1 MIFKKVQ
8 VTAGNLD
15 YLTNCYVVI
24 DEKSKRAMVVDPGG
38 ESEKIVNVLKYN
50 NATLDYIVLT
60 HGHGDHIGNINELKK
75 EYDAKVCIYYT
86 EANFLKDKSLSLA
99 DYVGVEN
106 PNIDPEIYLKE
117 NDIIT
122 IGNIN
127 FKVIHTPGHT
137 SGSICL
143 YDSENKILISGD
155 TLFRSAWGRTDLP
168 TSSFEDIIKSIEE
181 KLMILEDDVIVY
193 PGHGKSTLIKDE
205 RHIYLDLG

>member
-1 MIFKKVQ
+1 MILKKVQ
-8 VTAGNLD
+8 VRAGNLD

-24 DEKSKRAMVVDPGG
+24 DENSKRAMVVDPGG
-38 ESEKIVNVLKYN
+38 EAEKIVDVLKYN
-50 NATLDYIVLT
+50 DATLDYIVLT
-60 HGHGDHIGNINELKK
+60 HGHGDHIGDINELKK
-75 EYDAKVCIYYT
+75 EYDAKICIYYT
-86 EANFLKDKSLSLA
+86 EAQFLKDKNLSLA
-99 DYVGVEN
+99 DYVGVGN

-143 YDSENKILISGD
+143 YDNENKILISGD

-168 TSSFEDIIKSIEE
+168 TSSFEDIISSIEK

-193 PGHGKSTLIKDE
+193 PGHGKTTLIKDE